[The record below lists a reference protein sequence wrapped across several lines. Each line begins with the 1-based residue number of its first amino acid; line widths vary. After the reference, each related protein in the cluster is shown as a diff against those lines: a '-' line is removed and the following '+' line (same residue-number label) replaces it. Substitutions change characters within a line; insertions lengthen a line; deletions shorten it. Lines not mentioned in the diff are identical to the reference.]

1 MQTIFIS
8 RFLINLRSR
17 TSLESSDT
25 TQRSSFTTLNFH
37 RDSPPARGFTSI
49 ADDMGE
55 SLDHSR
61 EELDFTEKDEDTTA
75 VYEDG
80 EYSTGTDLSVFRSDR
95 PPACAE
101 W

>member
-1 MQTIFIS
+1 
-8 RFLINLRSR
+8 
-17 TSLESSDT
+17 
-25 TQRSSFTTLNFH
+25 
-37 RDSPPARGFTSI
+37 
-49 ADDMGE
+49 MGE

-80 EYSTGTDLSVFRSDR
+80 EYSTGTDLSVLRSNR